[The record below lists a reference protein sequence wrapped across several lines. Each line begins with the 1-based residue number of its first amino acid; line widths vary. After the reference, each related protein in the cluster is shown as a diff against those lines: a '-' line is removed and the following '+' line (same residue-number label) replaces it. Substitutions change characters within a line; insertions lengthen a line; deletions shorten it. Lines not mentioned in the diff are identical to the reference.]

1 MNTYI
6 FIMSK
11 AITTMIYLLLGSAIV
26 GFITFIANNATL

>member
-11 AITTMIYLLLGSAIV
+11 AIATMIYLLLGTAIV